1 VLLQKLLPRN
11 VSTQECPPP
20 GSQGNDAGTSISNGQ
35 KRAPAGYHD
44 DDGYI
49 VPYDVM
55 LGVLARSH
63 DDTLPPRESTKL

>member
-1 VLLQKLLPRN
+1 VTAQEPPR
-11 VSTQECPPP
+11 
-20 GSQGNDAGTSISNGQ
+20 DAGEPISNGH

-55 LGVLARSH
+55 LGVLVQDS
-63 DDTLPPRESTKL
+63 PQPQRESTKL